1 MVDEKIIDLF
11 WLRSEEAITQTKNSY
26 EPYCRAIC
34 SNILSNRLD
43 TEECISDAYMKLWE
57 TIPPQRPRSLR
68 AYLSKIV
75 RNLALDRYRNINS
88 EKRGGKQAKLVF
100 EEIQEFISQDAEELA
115 DELTL
120 RDAIN
125 SFLEDL
131 DPDVRTVFVQRYW
144 YFLSVRQI
152 ADIHGMG
159 QSKVKMTLK
168 RTRDKLKE
176 HLQKEGLDI

>member
-1 MVDEKIIDLF
+1 MVDEKIVELF
-11 WLRSEEAITQTKNSY
+11 WLRSQDAITQTKNSY
-26 EPYCRAIC
+26 EAYCTAIC

-43 TEECISDAYMKLWE
+43 TEECLNDAYMKLWE

-88 EKRGGKQAKLVF
+88 AKRGGKQAKLVF
-100 EEIQEFISQDAEELA
+100 EEIQEFISANAEQIA
-115 DELTL
+115 DEIAL

-125 SFLEDL
+125 DFLGDL
-131 DPDVRTVFVQRYW
+131 DSETRIIFVQRYW
-144 YFLSVRQI
+144 YFLSVKQI
-152 ADIHGMG
+152 SDIHGLG

-176 HLQKEGLDI
+176 HLKKEGLDT